1 VGTSGDAG
9 TSGDPG
15 TPGRPGVDDVLAV
28 LRGVVDPELGSDV
41 VDLGMVGDVSVA
53 ADGTVTVPVAL
64 TVASCPLRA
73 QIERDVTS
81 RVAGMPGV
89 AAVDLVITEMG
100 AEQKAEVMARARWI
114 AREHP
119 PDTSVPPGARVLA
132 IASGKGGVGKSSITV
147 NLAVALAARG
157 HTVGV
162 LDADIWGFSIPRLLG
177 MAGGVEARGGKMLPL
192 EQHVGTGIL
201 RVLSM
206 GFLADE
212 ERAIMWR
219 GLVLNRAVQQFLQD
233 AHWDDLDY
241 LLIDLPPGTGDVQMG
256 LARLL
261 PRTEMLVVTTP
272 PAAAQRVAAR
282 AADMARRGYLRV
294 AGVIENMSD
303 FTCEHG
309 TTYALFGSGGGTRL
323 AADLGVPLVGRI
335 PLHPDM
341 AREGDAGT
349 PVALGS
355 GPLASAFAE
364 LADRV
369 ATDVAPV
376 IETSGCTARL
386 LERVEA
392 AVASG
397 TSTGS

>member
-1 VGTSGDAG
+1 
-9 TSGDPG
+9 
-15 TPGRPGVDDVLAV
+15 
-28 LRGVVDPELGSDV
+28 VDPELGSDV

-81 RVAGMPGV
+81 RVAAMPGV

-132 IASGKGGVGKSSITV
+132 VASGKGGVGKSAITV
-147 NLAVALAARG
+147 NLAVALPARA
-157 HTVGV
+157 HAVGV

-272 PAAAQRVAAR
+272 PAA
-282 AADMARRGYLRV
+282 GSILYFSLR
-294 AGVIENMSD
+294 
-303 FTCEHG
+303 
-309 TTYALFGSGGGTRL
+309 
-323 AADLGVPLVGRI
+323 
-335 PLHPDM
+335 
-341 AREGDAGT
+341 
-349 PVALGS
+349 
-355 GPLASAFAE
+355 
-364 LADRV
+364 
-369 ATDVAPV
+369 
-376 IETSGCTARL
+376 
-386 LERVEA
+386 
-392 AVASG
+392 
-397 TSTGS
+397 